1 MSISTQRRRLNNIRF
16 TDDRIEIIK
25 EYVKNKTFPNDFP
38 NYKVFEI
45 KKQFNTDEW
54 KVETRA
60 IELLKKIKKILK
72 EKMWNF

>member
-38 NYKVFEI
+38 HYKVFEI